1 MAIYF
6 GVDAEHVSSKT
17 CIIKDLLFTPEL
29 KVSFQAQ
36 LPATSLIILLNPYD
50 NEVFACVIWITLI
63 IQRYAL
69 LIY

>member
-50 NEVFACVIWITLI
+50 NEVFACVI
-63 IQRYAL
+63 
-69 LIY
+69 